1 MNKNTT
7 IKLACNMILASEK
20 MDQAGKTEEAKVLL
34 DNSLNMIK
42 KSNFWKIL
50 GKEIVGQLPKAH
62 WLTPWRTV
70 TYKGLK
76 HLDELANR
84 TDPGDIKNYLNTK
97 LNLHPSQEAIDA
109 ISKSTSPQEIWNL
122 LGAEKLLGKSVH
134 EDFGRRF
141 TPLSKIGLT
150 PLPVGISHGIKQQ
163 KRRRPVFEDQKPIF
177 EDENPQIEQKP
188 ETEYNFY

>member
-42 KSNFWKIL
+42 KSNFWKAL
-50 GKEIVGQLPKAH
+50 GKEIVGQLPKTH

-76 HLDELANR
+76 HLDELANLKK
-84 TDPGDIKNYLNTK
+84 PQDIAQYLSTN
-97 LNLHPSQEAIDA
+97 LNLKPTQKTIDA
-109 ISKSTSPQEIWNL
+109 ISKS
-122 LGAEKLLGKSVH
+122 K
-134 EDFGRRF
+134 
-141 TPLSKIGLT
+141 
-150 PLPVGISHGIKQQ
+150 
-163 KRRRPVFEDQKPIF
+163 
-177 EDENPQIEQKP
+177 
-188 ETEYNFY
+188 